1 MIIISDQ
8 STMWL
13 RNDRCGLGPLRH
25 DLVETYW
32 EWENELRVMTGNGRQ
47 TPESLDERTAG
58 LDSQMRH
65 SMNQARFT
73 VYDVTDDNPIPVGMT
88 ELVIQHR
95 WRNAEFF
102 ILLSEGG
109 RGRGIGTEATRL
121 TLDYAFHI
129 TNLHNVYLT
138 VLAPNTAG
146 IRAYEKAGFRT
157 IGRRRESGYWLGQ
170 RVDEVLMDAVPT
182 DLPGPSAV
190 KQAVESTQPSCP

>member
-1 MIIISDQ
+1 MIAISDDPVI
-8 STMWL
+8 WL
-13 RNDRCGLGPLRH
+13 RGERCGLGPLRR
-25 DLVETYW
+25 DLAELYW
-32 EWENELRVMTGNGRQ
+32 QWENELRVMTGNGRQ
-47 TPESLDERTAG
+47 TPESVQERTAG
-58 LDSQMRH
+58 LDSQLSH

-73 VYDVTDDNPIPVGMT
+73 VYALTTDEAVPVGAT
-88 ELVIQHR
+88 DLLIQHR

-102 ILLSEGG
+102 ILLGEAG

-157 IGRRRESGYWLGQ
+157 IGERRQSAYWLGQ
-170 RVDEVLMDAVPT
+170 RVNEVFMDAIPE
-182 DLPGPSAV
+182 DFSGPSVV
-190 KQAVESTQPSCP
+190 KQAVEPTP

>member
-1 MIIISDQ
+1 MIIISDEPM
-8 STMWL
+8 MWL
-13 RNDRCGLGPLRH
+13 RGERCGLGPLRR
-25 DLVETYW
+25 DLVELYW
-32 EWENELRVMTGNGRQ
+32 QWENELRVMTGNGRQ

-73 VYDVTDDNPIPVGMT
+73 VYDVTKDEPIPVGMT
-88 ELVIQHR
+88 DLVIQHR

-102 ILLSEGG
+102 ILLGDAG

-138 VLAPNTAG
+138 VLAPNAAG
-146 IRAYEKAGFRT
+146 IRAYEKAGFRV
-157 IGRRRESGYWLGQ
+157 IGERRQSGYWLGQ
-170 RVDEVLMDAVPT
+170 RANEVSMDAIPE
-182 DLPGPSAV
+182 DFPGPSLV
-190 KQAVESTQPSCP
+190 KQLTGEAL